1 MRAELKDVIIAVVGA
16 SVAISGL
23 LLIFCGFLFAQAASF
38 PPSTSDKLIDRF
50 RRVARFGLIPLLGAL
65 LDAGFAFRWMLSPS
79 PVVYLIAV
87 FGFAA
92 LLVVTGIYGAVAI
105 LLL

>member
-1 MRAELKDVIIAVVGA
+1 MRADPKDVIIAVVGS

-38 PPSTSDKLIDRF
+38 PSSTSDGLIDKF
-50 RRVARFGLIPLLGAL
+50 RRAARFGLIPLLGAL
-65 LDAGFAFRWMLSPS
+65 LDAGFAFRWMLSPD
-79 PVVYLIAV
+79 PAIYQVAA
-87 FGFAA
+87 FGFVT
-92 LLVVTGIYGAVAI
+92 LLVVTGVYGAVAI